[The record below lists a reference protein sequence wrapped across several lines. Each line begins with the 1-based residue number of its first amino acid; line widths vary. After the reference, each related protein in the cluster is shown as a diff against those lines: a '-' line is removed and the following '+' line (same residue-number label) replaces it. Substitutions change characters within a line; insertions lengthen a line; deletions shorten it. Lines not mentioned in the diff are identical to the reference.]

1 MINTKKKINKIKTE
15 NFLKEFP
22 IIFLLQH
29 NNFTV
34 NDWLDFRKKM
44 QEINEKS
51 FKNSCKEFLN
61 KSIDSSFLN
70 LSNDLKFDKFRK
82 SNIEILTIKNTLL
95 KKILETKTEN
105 LNSIDFICQG
115 PNFIVG
121 CKNEKNLHLIWN
133 SINSNSKL
141 LFISCFYKNQLLTHL
156 DFEILL
162 KTDNSVYQ
170 NLFINLDKKHGLY
183 STLQNTLTLCPLV
196 ETQSNLINVLSFFTV
211 SILNQKT

>member
-1 MINTKKKINKIKTE
+1 MINTKKKISKIKTE

-51 FKNSCKEFLN
+51 FNNSHKAFLK
-61 KSIDSSFLN
+61 KSFNSS
-70 LSNDLKFDKFRK
+70 K
-82 SNIEILTIKNTLL
+82 SNIEILNIKNTLL
-95 KKILETKTEN
+95 KKILETYHKTEN

-115 PNFIVG
+115 PNFIIG
-121 CKNEKNLHLIWN
+121 CKNEKNLDLIWN
-133 SINSNSKL
+133 LINSNSKL

-162 KTDNSVYQ
+162 KTDTSVYH
-170 NLFINLDKKHGLY
+170 NLFINLDKKQGLY
-183 STLQNTLTLCPLV
+183 NALQNTLTLCPLL
-196 ETQSNLINVLSFFTV
+196 EIQSNLINVLSFFNL
-211 SILNQKT
+211 SILKQKT